1 MNFNQLVFRN
11 VIRNGREYLTYFFSS
26 LFSVMVFFIF
36 SLLYFHPQLGDQL
49 RGSSDGM
56 SEMANFGITVAEVV
70 IAIMSFVFLWY
81 AFNTFLKGRKKQ
93 LSVYLTIGMS
103 QKKLKK
109 MILYENLLLGFS
121 SIVLGTLASLIFSK
135 FILLV
140 SQNILA
146 LDEGLPFY
154 FPYQAIGLTSLVY
167 GVIFILISIFTIFD
181 LRKLDFNQ
189 MKFSNDDI
197 VAEPRT
203 STLLTTLGVVF
214 ILVGYSLAFL
224 FSLSVSGYL
233 PVGANLLVLLACVL
247 ITILGT
253 FLFFKYAS
261 VKVFRSLKN
270 KKIFFKDGNMLT
282 ISNLMQRMKA
292 NAMMYFLIS
301 IVGAIAFVGIG
312 VSKAIAGREFGST
325 QGDSFAIVYQP
336 NYGEITDKSQKLHK
350 ERIKTL
356 EKMVKDKSHK
366 YLSTVII
373 PAEVW
378 LEPENGEPNINYL
391 NVISETQANE
401 LLSFLGKE
409 TVHLD
414 DDDTLLRLAST
425 NGDVN
430 GIKAKKLDQQIF
442 DQNMI
447 YYLDEKEEIVPV
459 KIGYSTTQLFLE
471 SRPNLT
477 VATDK
482 KYKEL
487 IEKNEAN
494 YENGSIRNSGV
505 QLIHFNEWQEDKEL
519 NKEVVSYLQKISDE
533 QIKKTEKY
541 FENINKS
548 YEDDLT
554 QEEIKGMMQVDAE
567 GLYYSTMY
575 QTWTNTKQKNGT
587 ILLISV
593 LLGSVF
599 FTFSCS
605 IIYFKLFG
613 ELEKDGKY
621 HRSLHILGVPE
632 KKRKKMVT
640 TEMLIMFF
648 IPFIISALHFIA
660 AMSALRIMIELP
672 VYMYVLQILSIYI
685 FFQLIFFFICR
696 RQYLNTLNKYAENIK
711 R

>member
-167 GVIFILISIFTIFD
+167 SVIFILISIFTIFD

-325 QGDSFAIVYQP
+325 QGDSFAIVYQQ
-336 NYGEITDKSQKLHK
+336 NYGEQTKENQKIHK
-350 ERIKTL
+350 ERVNAI
-356 EKMVKDKSHK
+356 EEMVKEKGHK
-366 YLSTVII
+366 YLSTEIN
-373 PAEVW
+373 PTEVW
-378 LEPENGEPNINYL
+378 LEPEEGEPNVNYL
-391 NVISETQANE
+391 NVISETKANE
-401 LLSFLGKE
+401 LLSFMGKE

-447 YYLDEKEEIVPV
+447 YYLDEREEILPI
-459 KIGYSTTQLFLE
+459 KITYSTTQLSLE
-471 SRPNLT
+471 SRRNLT

-482 KYKEL
+482 KYQEL
-487 IEKNEAN
+487 LEKNEYQYN
-494 YENGSIRNSGV
+494 DLQI
-505 QLIHFNEWQEDKEL
+505 IHFNDWQEDKEL
-519 NKEVVSYLQKISDE
+519 NKEVVNYLQ
-533 QIKKTEKY
+533 QINDDSSKKFDDY
-541 FENINKS
+541 FSSINKMPS
-548 YEDDLT
+548 DDLT
-554 QEEIKGMMQVDAE
+554 DEEIEGMLKIENGSV
-567 GLYYSTMY
+567 YYSTMY

>member
-36 SLLYFHPQLGDQL
+36 SLLYFHPKLGDQL

-167 GVIFILISIFTIFD
+167 SVIFILISIFTIFD
-181 LRKLDFNQ
+181 LRKLDYNQ

-253 FLFFKYAS
+253 LLFFKYAS

-325 QGDSFAIVYQP
+325 QGDSFAIVYQQ
-336 NYGEITDKSQKLHK
+336 NYGEQTKESQKLHK
-350 ERIKTL
+350 ERVNAI
-356 EKMVKDKSHK
+356 EEMVKEKGHK
-366 YLSTVII
+366 YLSTEIN
-373 PAEVW
+373 PTEVW
-378 LEPENGEPNINYL
+378 LEPEEGEPNVNYL
-391 NVISETQANE
+391 NVISETKANE
-401 LLSFLGKE
+401 LLSFMGKE

-447 YYLDEKEEIVPV
+447 YYRDEREEILPI
-459 KIGYSTTQLFLE
+459 KITYSTTQLSLE
-471 SRPNLT
+471 SRRNLT

-482 KYKEL
+482 KYQEL
-487 IEKNEAN
+487 LEKNEYQYN
-494 YENGSIRNSGV
+494 DLQI
-505 QLIHFNEWQEDKEL
+505 IHFNDWQEDKEL
-519 NKEVVSYLQKISDE
+519 NKEIVNYLQ
-533 QIKKTEKY
+533 QINDDSSKKFDDY
-541 FENINKS
+541 FSSINKMPS
-548 YEDDLT
+548 DDLT
-554 QEEIKGMMQVDAE
+554 DEEIEGMLKIENESV
-567 GLYYSTMY
+567 YYSTMY

-648 IPFIISALHFIA
+648 IPFVISALHFIA

>member
-140 SQNILA
+140 SQNILV

-325 QGDSFAIVYQP
+325 QGDSFAIVYQQ
-336 NYGEITDKSQKLHK
+336 NYGEQTKENQKLHK
-350 ERIKTL
+350 ERVNAI
-356 EKMVKDKSHK
+356 EEMVKEKGHK
-366 YLSTVII
+366 YLSTEIN
-373 PAEVW
+373 PTEVW
-378 LEPENGEPNINYL
+378 LEPEEGEPNVNYL
-391 NVISETQANE
+391 NVISETKANE
-401 LLSFLGKE
+401 LLSFMGKE

-447 YYLDEKEEIVPV
+447 YYLDEREEILPI
-459 KIGYSTTQLFLE
+459 KITYSTTQLSLE
-471 SRPNLT
+471 SRRNLT

-482 KYKEL
+482 KYQEL
-487 IEKNEAN
+487 LEKNEYQYN
-494 YENGSIRNSGV
+494 DLQI
-505 QLIHFNEWQEDKEL
+505 IHFNDWQEDKEL
-519 NKEVVSYLQKISDE
+519 NKEVVNYLQ
-533 QIKKTEKY
+533 QINDDSSKKFDDY
-541 FENINKS
+541 FSSINKMPS
-548 YEDDLT
+548 DDLT
-554 QEEIKGMMQVDAE
+554 DEEIEGMLKIENGSV
-567 GLYYSTMY
+567 YYSTMY

>member
-11 VIRNGREYLTYFFSS
+11 VIKNGREYLTYFFSS

-167 GVIFILISIFTIFD
+167 SVIFILISIFTIFD

-270 KKIFFKDGNMLT
+270 KRIFFKDGNMLT

-325 QGDSFAIVYQP
+325 QGDSFAIVYQQ
-336 NYGEITDKSQKLHK
+336 NYGEQTKESQKLHK
-350 ERIKTL
+350 ERVNAIEEMIK
-356 EKMVKDKSHK
+356 EKGHK
-366 YLSTVII
+366 YLSTEIN
-373 PAEVW
+373 PTEVW
-378 LEPENGEPNINYL
+378 LEPEEGEPNVNYL
-391 NVISETQANE
+391 NVISETKANE
-401 LLSFLGKE
+401 LLSFMGKE

-447 YYLDEKEEIVPV
+447 YYLDEREEILPI
-459 KIGYSTTQLFLE
+459 KITYSTTQLSLE
-471 SRPNLT
+471 SRRNLT

-482 KYKEL
+482 KYQEL
-487 IEKNEAN
+487 LEKNEYQYN
-494 YENGSIRNSGV
+494 DLQI
-505 QLIHFNEWQEDKEL
+505 IHFNDWQEDKEL
-519 NKEVVSYLQKISDE
+519 NKEVINYLQ
-533 QIKKTEKY
+533 QINDDSSKKFDDY
-541 FENINKS
+541 FSSINKMPS
-548 YEDDLT
+548 DDLT
-554 QEEIKGMMQVDAE
+554 DEEIEGMLKIENESV
-567 GLYYSTMY
+567 YYSTMY

-648 IPFIISALHFIA
+648 IPFVISALHFIA

>member
-325 QGDSFAIVYQP
+325 QGDSFAIVYQQ
-336 NYGEITDKSQKLHK
+336 NYGEQTKENQKLHK
-350 ERIKTL
+350 ERVNAI
-356 EKMVKDKSHK
+356 EEMVKEKGHK
-366 YLSTVII
+366 YLSTEIN
-373 PAEVW
+373 PTEVW
-378 LEPENGEPNINYL
+378 LEPEEGEPNVNYL
-391 NVISETQANE
+391 NVISETKANE
-401 LLSFLGKE
+401 LLSFMGKE

-447 YYLDEKEEIVPV
+447 YYLDEREEILPI
-459 KIGYSTTQLFLE
+459 KITYSTTQLSLE
-471 SRPNLT
+471 SRRNLT

-482 KYKEL
+482 KYQEL
-487 IEKNEAN
+487 LEKNEYQYN
-494 YENGSIRNSGV
+494 DLQI
-505 QLIHFNEWQEDKEL
+505 IHFNDWQEDKEL
-519 NKEVVSYLQKISDE
+519 NKEVVNYLQ
-533 QIKKTEKY
+533 QINDDSSKKFDDY
-541 FENINKS
+541 FSSINKMPS
-548 YEDDLT
+548 DDLT
-554 QEEIKGMMQVDAE
+554 DEEIEGMLKIENGSV
-567 GLYYSTMY
+567 YYSTMY

>member
-140 SQNILA
+140 SQNILV

-325 QGDSFAIVYQP
+325 QGDSFAIVYQQ
-336 NYGEITDKSQKLHK
+336 NYGEQTKENQKLHK
-350 ERIKTL
+350 ERVNAI
-356 EKMVKDKSHK
+356 EEMVKEKGHK
-366 YLSTVII
+366 YLSTEIN
-373 PAEVW
+373 PTEVW
-378 LEPENGEPNINYL
+378 LEPEEGEPNVNYL
-391 NVISETQANE
+391 NVISETKANE
-401 LLSFLGKE
+401 LLSFMGKE

-447 YYLDEKEEIVPV
+447 YYLDEREEILPI
-459 KIGYSTTQLFLE
+459 KITYSTTQLSLE
-471 SRPNLT
+471 SRRNLT

-482 KYKEL
+482 KYQEL
-487 IEKNEAN
+487 LEKNEYQYN
-494 YENGSIRNSGV
+494 DLQI
-505 QLIHFNEWQEDKEL
+505 IHFNDWQEDKEL
-519 NKEVVSYLQKISDE
+519 NKEVVNYLQ
-533 QIKKTEKY
+533 QINDDSSKKFDDY
-541 FENINKS
+541 FSSINKMPS
-548 YEDDLT
+548 DDLT
-554 QEEIKGMMQVDAE
+554 DEEIEGMLKIENGSV
-567 GLYYSTMY
+567 YYSTMY

-648 IPFIISALHFIA
+648 IPFVISALHFIA

>member
-11 VIRNGREYLTYFFSS
+11 VIKNGREYLTYFFSS

-140 SQNILA
+140 SQNILV

-167 GVIFILISIFTIFD
+167 SVIFVLISIFTIFD

-325 QGDSFAIVYQP
+325 QGDSFAIVYQQ
-336 NYGEITDKSQKLHK
+336 NYGEQTKENQKLHK
-350 ERIKTL
+350 ERVNAI
-356 EKMVKDKSHK
+356 EEMVKEKGHK
-366 YLSTVII
+366 YLSTEIN
-373 PAEVW
+373 PTEVW
-378 LEPENGEPNINYL
+378 LEPEEGEPNVNYL
-391 NVISETQANE
+391 NVISETKANE
-401 LLSFLGKE
+401 LLSFMGKE

-447 YYLDEKEEIVPV
+447 YYLDEREEILPI
-459 KIGYSTTQLFLE
+459 KITYSTTQLSLE
-471 SRPNLT
+471 SRRNLT

-482 KYKEL
+482 KYQEL
-487 IEKNEAN
+487 LEKNEYQYN
-494 YENGSIRNSGV
+494 DLQI
-505 QLIHFNEWQEDKEL
+505 IHFNDWQEDKEL
-519 NKEVVSYLQKISDE
+519 NKEVVNYLQ
-533 QIKKTEKY
+533 QINDDSSKKFDDY
-541 FENINKS
+541 FSSINKMPS
-548 YEDDLT
+548 DDLT
-554 QEEIKGMMQVDAE
+554 DEEIEGMLKIENGSV
-567 GLYYSTMY
+567 YYSTIY

-648 IPFIISALHFIA
+648 IPFVISALHFIA

>member
-1 MNFNQLVFRN
+1 
-11 VIRNGREYLTYFFSS
+11 
-26 LFSVMVFFIF
+26 
-36 SLLYFHPQLGDQL
+36 
-49 RGSSDGM
+49 
-56 SEMANFGITVAEVV
+56 
-70 IAIMSFVFLWY
+70 MSFVFLWY

-121 SIVLGTLASLIFSK
+121 SIILGTLASLIFSK

-167 GVIFILISIFTIFD
+167 SVIFVLISIFTIFD

-336 NYGEITDKSQKLHK
+336 NYGEQTKESQKLHK
-350 ERIKTL
+350 ERVNAI
-356 EKMVKDKSHK
+356 EEMVKEKGHK
-366 YLSTVII
+366 YLSTEIN
-373 PAEVW
+373 PTEVW
-378 LEPENGEPNINYL
+378 LEPEEGEPNVNYL

-401 LLSFLGKE
+401 LLSFMGKE
-409 TVHLD
+409 TVDIEND
-414 DDDTLLRLAST
+414 DLLLRFANT

-442 DQNMI
+442 DQNII

-459 KIGYSTTQLFLE
+459 KIGYSTTQLSLE
-471 SRPNLT
+471 SRRNLT

-482 KYKEL
+482 KYQEL
-487 IEKNEAN
+487 LEKNEYRYN
-494 YENGSIRNSGV
+494 DLQI
-505 QLIHFNEWQEDKEL
+505 IHFNDWQEDKEL
-519 NKEVVSYLQKISDE
+519 NKEVINYLQ
-533 QIKKTEKY
+533 QINDDSSKKFDDY
-541 FENINKS
+541 FSSINKMPS
-548 YEDDLT
+548 DDLT
-554 QEEIKGMMQVDAE
+554 DEEIEGMLKIENESV
-567 GLYYSTMY
+567 YYSTMY

-648 IPFIISALHFIA
+648 IPFVISALHFIA

>member
-325 QGDSFAIVYQP
+325 QGDSFAIVYQQ
-336 NYGEITDKSQKLHK
+336 NYGEQTKENQKLHK
-350 ERIKTL
+350 ERVNAI
-356 EKMVKDKSHK
+356 EEMVKEKGHK
-366 YLSTVII
+366 YLSTEIN
-373 PAEVW
+373 PTEVW
-378 LEPENGEPNINYL
+378 LEPEEGEPNVNYL
-391 NVISETQANE
+391 NVISETKANE
-401 LLSFLGKE
+401 LLSFMGKE

-447 YYLDEKEEIVPV
+447 YYLDEREEILPI
-459 KIGYSTTQLFLE
+459 KITYSTTQLSLE
-471 SRPNLT
+471 SRRNLT

-482 KYKEL
+482 KYQEL
-487 IEKNEAN
+487 LEKNEYQYN
-494 YENGSIRNSGV
+494 DLQI
-505 QLIHFNEWQEDKEL
+505 IHFNDWQEDKEL
-519 NKEVVSYLQKISDE
+519 NKEVVNYLQ
-533 QIKKTEKY
+533 QINDDSSKKFDDY
-541 FENINKS
+541 FSSINKMPS
-548 YEDDLT
+548 DDLT
-554 QEEIKGMMQVDAE
+554 DEEIEGMLKIENGSV
-567 GLYYSTMY
+567 YYSTMY

-648 IPFIISALHFIA
+648 IPFVISALHFIA

>member
-56 SEMANFGITVAEVV
+56 SEMATFGITVAEVV

-121 SIVLGTLASLIFSK
+121 SIILGTLASLIFSK

-167 GVIFILISIFTIFD
+167 SVIFILISIFTIFD

-189 MKFSNDDI
+189 MKFNNDDI

-214 ILVGYSLAFL
+214 IIVGYSLAFL

-325 QGDSFAIVYQP
+325 QGDSFAIVYQQ
-336 NYGEITDKSQKLHK
+336 NYGEQTKESQKLHK
-350 ERIKTL
+350 ERVNAI
-356 EKMVKDKSHK
+356 EEMVKEKGHK
-366 YLSTVII
+366 YLSTEIN
-373 PAEVW
+373 PTEVW
-378 LEPENGEPNINYL
+378 LEPEEGEPNVNYL
-391 NVISETQANE
+391 NVISETKANE
-401 LLSFLGKE
+401 LLSFMGKE

-447 YYLDEKEEIVPV
+447 YYRDEREEILPI
-459 KIGYSTTQLFLE
+459 KITYSTTQLSLE
-471 SRPNLT
+471 SRRNLT

-482 KYKEL
+482 KYQEL
-487 IEKNEAN
+487 LEKNEYQYN
-494 YENGSIRNSGV
+494 DLQI
-505 QLIHFNEWQEDKEL
+505 IHFNDWQEDKEL
-519 NKEVVSYLQKISDE
+519 NKEIVNYLQ
-533 QIKKTEKY
+533 QINDDSSKKFDDY
-541 FENINKS
+541 FSSINKIPS
-548 YEDDLT
+548 DDLT
-554 QEEIKGMMQVDAE
+554 DEEIEGMLKIENESV
-567 GLYYSTMY
+567 YFSTMY

-648 IPFIISALHFIA
+648 IPFVISALHFIA

>member
-1 MNFNQLVFRN
+1 
-11 VIRNGREYLTYFFSS
+11 
-26 LFSVMVFFIF
+26 MVFFIF

-121 SIVLGTLASLIFSK
+121 SIILGTLASLIFSK

-167 GVIFILISIFTIFD
+167 SVIFVLISIFTIFD

-336 NYGEITDKSQKLHK
+336 NYGEQTKESQKLHK
-350 ERIKTL
+350 ERVNAI
-356 EKMVKDKSHK
+356 EEMVKEKGHK
-366 YLSTVII
+366 YLSTEIN
-373 PAEVW
+373 PTEVW
-378 LEPENGEPNINYL
+378 LEPEEGEPNVNYL

-401 LLSFLGKE
+401 LLSFMGKE
-409 TVHLD
+409 TVDIEND
-414 DDDTLLRLAST
+414 DLLLRFANT

-442 DQNMI
+442 DQNII

-459 KIGYSTTQLFLE
+459 KIGYSTTQLSLE
-471 SRPNLT
+471 SRRNLT

-482 KYKEL
+482 KYQEL
-487 IEKNEAN
+487 LEKNEYRYN
-494 YENGSIRNSGV
+494 DLQI
-505 QLIHFNEWQEDKEL
+505 IHFNDWQEDKEL
-519 NKEVVSYLQKISDE
+519 NKEVINYLQ
-533 QIKKTEKY
+533 QINDDSSKKFDDY
-541 FENINKS
+541 FSSINKMPS
-548 YEDDLT
+548 DDLT
-554 QEEIKGMMQVDAE
+554 DEEIEGMLKIENESV
-567 GLYYSTMY
+567 YYSTMY

-648 IPFIISALHFIA
+648 IPFVISALHFIA

>member
-167 GVIFILISIFTIFD
+167 SVIFILISIFTIFD

-325 QGDSFAIVYQP
+325 QGDSFAIVYQQ
-336 NYGEITDKSQKLHK
+336 NYGEQTKENQKLHK
-350 ERIKTL
+350 ERVNAI
-356 EKMVKDKSHK
+356 EEMVKEKGHK
-366 YLSTVII
+366 YLSTEIN
-373 PAEVW
+373 PTEVW
-378 LEPENGEPNINYL
+378 LEPEEGEPNVNYL
-391 NVISETQANE
+391 NVISETKANE
-401 LLSFLGKE
+401 LLSFMGKE

-447 YYLDEKEEIVPV
+447 YYLDEREEILPI
-459 KIGYSTTQLFLE
+459 KITYSTTQLSLE
-471 SRPNLT
+471 SRRNLT

-482 KYKEL
+482 KYQEL
-487 IEKNEAN
+487 LEKNEYQYN
-494 YENGSIRNSGV
+494 DLQI
-505 QLIHFNEWQEDKEL
+505 IHFNDWQEDKEL
-519 NKEVVSYLQKISDE
+519 NKEVVNYLQ
-533 QIKKTEKY
+533 QINDDSSKKFDDY
-541 FENINKS
+541 FSSINKMPS
-548 YEDDLT
+548 DDLT
-554 QEEIKGMMQVDAE
+554 DEEIEGMLKIENGSV
-567 GLYYSTMY
+567 YYSTMY

>member
-1 MNFNQLVFRN
+1 
-11 VIRNGREYLTYFFSS
+11 
-26 LFSVMVFFIF
+26 
-36 SLLYFHPQLGDQL
+36 
-49 RGSSDGM
+49 
-56 SEMANFGITVAEVV
+56 MANFGITVAEVV

-121 SIVLGTLASLIFSK
+121 SIILGTLASLIFSK

-167 GVIFILISIFTIFD
+167 SVIFVLISIFTIFD

-336 NYGEITDKSQKLHK
+336 NYGEQTKESQKLHK
-350 ERIKTL
+350 ERVNAI
-356 EKMVKDKSHK
+356 EEMVKEKGHK
-366 YLSTVII
+366 YLSTEIN
-373 PAEVW
+373 PTEVW
-378 LEPENGEPNINYL
+378 LEPEEGEPNVNYL

-401 LLSFLGKE
+401 LLSFMGKE
-409 TVHLD
+409 TVDIEND
-414 DDDTLLRLAST
+414 DLLLRFANT

-442 DQNMI
+442 DQNII

-459 KIGYSTTQLFLE
+459 KIGYSTTQLSLE
-471 SRPNLT
+471 SRRNLT

-482 KYKEL
+482 KYQEL
-487 IEKNEAN
+487 LEKNEYRYN
-494 YENGSIRNSGV
+494 DLQI
-505 QLIHFNEWQEDKEL
+505 IHFNDWQEDKEL
-519 NKEVVSYLQKISDE
+519 NKEVINYLQ
-533 QIKKTEKY
+533 QINDDSSKKFDDY
-541 FENINKS
+541 FSSINKMPS
-548 YEDDLT
+548 DDLT
-554 QEEIKGMMQVDAE
+554 DEEIEGMLKIENESV
-567 GLYYSTMY
+567 YYSTMY

-648 IPFIISALHFIA
+648 IPFVISALHFIA

>member
-140 SQNILA
+140 SQNILV

-325 QGDSFAIVYQP
+325 QGDSFAIVYQQ
-336 NYGEITDKSQKLHK
+336 NYGEQTKENQKLHK
-350 ERIKTL
+350 ERVNAI
-356 EKMVKDKSHK
+356 EEMVKEKGHK
-366 YLSTVII
+366 YLSTEIN
-373 PAEVW
+373 PTEVW
-378 LEPENGEPNINYL
+378 LEPEEGEPNVNYL
-391 NVISETQANE
+391 NVISETKANE
-401 LLSFLGKE
+401 LLSFMGKE

-447 YYLDEKEEIVPV
+447 YYLDEREEILPI
-459 KIGYSTTQLFLE
+459 KITYSTTQLSLE
-471 SRPNLT
+471 SRRNLT

-482 KYKEL
+482 KYQEL
-487 IEKNEAN
+487 LEKNEYQYN
-494 YENGSIRNSGV
+494 DLQI
-505 QLIHFNEWQEDKEL
+505 IHFNDWQEDKEL
-519 NKEVVSYLQKISDE
+519 NKEVVNYLQ
-533 QIKKTEKY
+533 QINDDSSKKFDDY
-541 FENINKS
+541 FSSINKMPS
-548 YEDDLT
+548 DDLT
-554 QEEIKGMMQVDAE
+554 DEEIEGMLKIENGSV
-567 GLYYSTMY
+567 YYSTIY

>member
-140 SQNILA
+140 SQNILV

-325 QGDSFAIVYQP
+325 QGDSFAIVYQQ
-336 NYGEITDKSQKLHK
+336 NYGEQTKENQKLHK
-350 ERIKTL
+350 ERVNAI
-356 EKMVKDKSHK
+356 EEMVKEKGHK
-366 YLSTVII
+366 YLSTEIN
-373 PAEVW
+373 PTEVW
-378 LEPENGEPNINYL
+378 LDPEEGEPNVNYL
-391 NVISETQANE
+391 NVISETKANE
-401 LLSFLGKE
+401 LLSFMGKE

-447 YYLDEKEEIVPV
+447 YYLDEREEILPI
-459 KIGYSTTQLFLE
+459 KITYSTTQLSLE
-471 SRPNLT
+471 SRRNLT

-482 KYKEL
+482 KYQEL
-487 IEKNEAN
+487 LEKNEYQYN
-494 YENGSIRNSGV
+494 DLQI
-505 QLIHFNEWQEDKEL
+505 IHFNDWQEDKEL
-519 NKEVVSYLQKISDE
+519 NKEVVNYLQ
-533 QIKKTEKY
+533 QINDDSSKKFDDY
-541 FENINKS
+541 FSSINKMPS
-548 YEDDLT
+548 DDLT
-554 QEEIKGMMQVDAE
+554 DEEIEGMLKIENGSV
-567 GLYYSTMY
+567 YYSTMY

>member
-121 SIVLGTLASLIFSK
+121 SIILGTLASLIFSK

-167 GVIFILISIFTIFD
+167 SVIFVLISIFTIFD

-203 STLLTTLGVVF
+203 STLLTTLGVVL
-214 ILVGYSLAFL
+214 ILIGYSLAFL

-325 QGDSFAIVYQP
+325 QGDSFAIVYQQ
-336 NYGEITDKSQKLHK
+336 NYGEQTKESQKLHK
-350 ERIKTL
+350 ERVNAI
-356 EKMVKDKSHK
+356 EEMVKEKGHK
-366 YLSTVII
+366 YLSTEIN
-373 PAEVW
+373 PTEVW
-378 LEPENGEPNINYL
+378 LEPEEGEPNVNYL
-391 NVISETQANE
+391 NVISETKANE
-401 LLSFLGKE
+401 LLSFMGKE

-447 YYLDEKEEIVPV
+447 YYRDEREEILPI
-459 KIGYSTTQLFLE
+459 KITYSTTQLSLE
-471 SRPNLT
+471 SRRNLT
-477 VATDK
+477 VATEK
-482 KYKEL
+482 KYQEL
-487 IEKNEAN
+487 LEKNEYQYN
-494 YENGSIRNSGV
+494 DLQI
-505 QLIHFNEWQEDKEL
+505 IHFNDWQEDKEL
-519 NKEVVSYLQKISDE
+519 NKEIVNYLQ
-533 QIKKTEKY
+533 QINDDSSKKFDDY
-541 FENINKS
+541 FSSINKMPS
-548 YEDDLT
+548 DDLT
-554 QEEIKGMMQVDAE
+554 DEEIEGMLKIENESV
-567 GLYYSTMY
+567 YFSTMY

-648 IPFIISALHFIA
+648 IPFVISALHFIA

>member
-26 LFSVMVFFIF
+26 LFSVIVFFIF

-56 SEMANFGITVAEVV
+56 SEMATFGITVAEVV

-121 SIVLGTLASLIFSK
+121 SIILGTLASLIFSK

-167 GVIFILISIFTIFD
+167 SVIFILISIFTIFD

-189 MKFSNDDI
+189 MKFNNDDI

-214 ILVGYSLAFL
+214 IIVGYSLAFL

-325 QGDSFAIVYQP
+325 QGDSFAIVYQQ
-336 NYGEITDKSQKLHK
+336 NYGEQTKESQKLHK
-350 ERIKTL
+350 ERVNAI
-356 EKMVKDKSHK
+356 EEMVKEKGHK
-366 YLSTVII
+366 YLSTEIN
-373 PAEVW
+373 PTEVW
-378 LEPENGEPNINYL
+378 LEPEEGEPNVNYL
-391 NVISETQANE
+391 NVISETKANE
-401 LLSFLGKE
+401 LLSFMGKE

-447 YYLDEKEEIVPV
+447 YYRDEREEILPI
-459 KIGYSTTQLFLE
+459 KITYSTTQLSLE
-471 SRPNLT
+471 SRRNLT

-482 KYKEL
+482 KYQEL
-487 IEKNEAN
+487 LEKNEYQYN
-494 YENGSIRNSGV
+494 DLQI
-505 QLIHFNEWQEDKEL
+505 IHFNDWQEDKEL
-519 NKEVVSYLQKISDE
+519 NKEIVNYLQ
-533 QIKKTEKY
+533 QINDDSSKKFDDY
-541 FENINKS
+541 FSSINKIPS
-548 YEDDLT
+548 DDLT
-554 QEEIKGMMQVDAE
+554 DEEIEGMLKIENESV
-567 GLYYSTMY
+567 YFSTMY

-648 IPFIISALHFIA
+648 IPFVISALHFIA

>member
-11 VIRNGREYLTYFFSS
+11 VIKNGREYLTYFFSS

-140 SQNILA
+140 SQNILV

-325 QGDSFAIVYQP
+325 QGDSFAIVYQQ
-336 NYGEITDKSQKLHK
+336 NYGEQTKENQKLHK
-350 ERIKTL
+350 ERVNAI
-356 EKMVKDKSHK
+356 EEMVKEKGHK
-366 YLSTVII
+366 YLSTEIN
-373 PAEVW
+373 PTEVW
-378 LEPENGEPNINYL
+378 LEPEEGEPNVNYL
-391 NVISETQANE
+391 NVISETKANE
-401 LLSFLGKE
+401 LLSFMGKE

-447 YYLDEKEEIVPV
+447 YYLDEREEILPI
-459 KIGYSTTQLFLE
+459 KITYSTTQLSLE
-471 SRPNLT
+471 SRRNLT

-482 KYKEL
+482 KYQEL
-487 IEKNEAN
+487 LEKNEYQYN
-494 YENGSIRNSGV
+494 DLQI
-505 QLIHFNEWQEDKEL
+505 IHFNDWQEDKEL
-519 NKEVVSYLQKISDE
+519 NKEVVNYLQ
-533 QIKKTEKY
+533 QINDDSSKKFDDY
-541 FENINKS
+541 FSSINKMPS
-548 YEDDLT
+548 DDLT
-554 QEEIKGMMQVDAE
+554 DEEIEGMLKIENGSV
-567 GLYYSTMY
+567 YYSTIY

>member
-154 FPYQAIGLTSLVY
+154 FPYQVIGLTSLVY
-167 GVIFILISIFTIFD
+167 SVIFILISIFTIFD
-181 LRKLDFNQ
+181 LRKLDYNQ

-253 FLFFKYAS
+253 LLFFKYAS

-325 QGDSFAIVYQP
+325 QGDSFAIVYQQ
-336 NYGEITDKSQKLHK
+336 NYGEQTKESQKLHK
-350 ERIKTL
+350 ERVNAI
-356 EKMVKDKSHK
+356 EEMVKEKGHK
-366 YLSTVII
+366 YLSTEIN
-373 PAEVW
+373 PTEVW
-378 LEPENGEPNINYL
+378 LEPEEGEPNVNYL
-391 NVISETQANE
+391 NVISETKANE
-401 LLSFLGKE
+401 LLSFMGKE

-447 YYLDEKEEIVPV
+447 YYRDEREEILPI
-459 KIGYSTTQLFLE
+459 KITYSTTQLSLE
-471 SRPNLT
+471 SRRNLT

-482 KYKEL
+482 KYQEL
-487 IEKNEAN
+487 LEKNEYQYN
-494 YENGSIRNSGV
+494 DLQI
-505 QLIHFNEWQEDKEL
+505 IHFNDWQEDKEL
-519 NKEVVSYLQKISDE
+519 NKEIVNYLQ
-533 QIKKTEKY
+533 QINDDSSKKFDDY
-541 FENINKS
+541 FSSINKMPS
-548 YEDDLT
+548 DDLT
-554 QEEIKGMMQVDAE
+554 DEEIEGMLKIENESV
-567 GLYYSTMY
+567 YYSTMY

-648 IPFIISALHFIA
+648 IPFVISALHFIA
-660 AMSALRIMIELP
+660 AMNALRVMIELP

>member
-167 GVIFILISIFTIFD
+167 SVIFILISIFTIFD

-312 VSKAIAGREFGST
+312 VSKAIASREFGST
-325 QGDSFAIVYQP
+325 QGDSFAIVYQQ
-336 NYGEITDKSQKLHK
+336 NYGEQTKENQKLHK
-350 ERIKTL
+350 ERVNAI
-356 EKMVKDKSHK
+356 EEMVKEKGHK
-366 YLSTVII
+366 YLSTEIN
-373 PAEVW
+373 PTEVW
-378 LEPENGEPNINYL
+378 LEPEEGEPNVNYL
-391 NVISETQANE
+391 NVISETKANE
-401 LLSFLGKE
+401 LLSFMGKE

-447 YYLDEKEEIVPV
+447 YYLDEREEILPI
-459 KIGYSTTQLFLE
+459 KITYSTTQLSLE
-471 SRPNLT
+471 SRRNLT

-482 KYKEL
+482 KYQEL
-487 IEKNEAN
+487 LEKNEYQYN
-494 YENGSIRNSGV
+494 DLQI
-505 QLIHFNEWQEDKEL
+505 IHFNDWQEDKEL
-519 NKEVVSYLQKISDE
+519 NKEVVNYLQ
-533 QIKKTEKY
+533 QINDDSSKKFDDY
-541 FENINKS
+541 FSSINKMPS
-548 YEDDLT
+548 DDLT
-554 QEEIKGMMQVDAE
+554 DEEIEGMLKIENGSV
-567 GLYYSTMY
+567 YYSTMY

-648 IPFIISALHFIA
+648 IPFVISALHFIA

>member
-167 GVIFILISIFTIFD
+167 SVIFILISIFTIFD

-336 NYGEITDKSQKLHK
+336 NYGEQTKENQKLHK
-350 ERIKTL
+350 ERVNAI
-356 EKMVKDKSHK
+356 EEMVKEKGHK
-366 YLSTVII
+366 YLSTEIN
-373 PAEVW
+373 PTEVW
-378 LEPENGEPNINYL
+378 LEPEEGEPNVNYL
-391 NVISETQANE
+391 NVISETKANE
-401 LLSFLGKE
+401 LLSFMGKE

-447 YYLDEKEEIVPV
+447 YYLDEREEILPI
-459 KIGYSTTQLFLE
+459 KITYSTTQLSLE
-471 SRPNLT
+471 SRRNLT

-482 KYKEL
+482 KYQEL
-487 IEKNEAN
+487 LEKNEYQYN
-494 YENGSIRNSGV
+494 DI
-505 QLIHFNEWQEDKEL
+505 QIIHFNDWQEDKEL
-519 NKEVVSYLQKISDE
+519 NKEVVNYLQ
-533 QIKKTEKY
+533 QINDDSSKKFDDY
-541 FENINKS
+541 FSSINKMPS
-548 YEDDLT
+548 DDLT
-554 QEEIKGMMQVDAE
+554 DEEIEGMLKIENESV
-567 GLYYSTMY
+567 YYSTMY
-575 QTWTNTKQKNGT
+575 QTWINTKQKNGT

-648 IPFIISALHFIA
+648 IPFVISALHFIA

>member
-167 GVIFILISIFTIFD
+167 SVIFVLISIFTIFD

-312 VSKAIAGREFGST
+312 VSKAIAGRDFGST

-336 NYGEITDKSQKLHK
+336 NYGEQTKENRKIHK
-350 ERIKTL
+350 ERVNVI
-356 EKMVKDKSHK
+356 EEMVKEKGHK
-366 YLSTVII
+366 YLSTEIN
-373 PAEVW
+373 PTEVW
-378 LEPENGEPNINYL
+378 LEPEEGEPNVNYL
-391 NVISETQANE
+391 NVISETKANE
-401 LLSFLGKE
+401 LLSFMGKA
-409 TVHLD
+409 TVHID

-447 YYLDEKEEIVPV
+447 YYLDEREEILPI
-459 KIGYSTTQLFLE
+459 KITYSTTQLSLE
-471 SRPNLT
+471 SRRNLT

-482 KYKEL
+482 KYQEL
-487 IEKNEAN
+487 LEKNEYQYN
-494 YENGSIRNSGV
+494 DI
-505 QLIHFNEWQEDKEL
+505 QIIHFNDWQEDKEL
-519 NKEVVSYLQKISDE
+519 NKEVVNYLQ
-533 QIKKTEKY
+533 QINDDSSKKFDDY
-541 FENINKS
+541 FSSINKMPS
-548 YEDDLT
+548 DDLT
-554 QEEIKGMMQVDAE
+554 DEEIEGMLKIENESV
-567 GLYYSTMY
+567 YYSTMY
-575 QTWTNTKQKNGT
+575 QTWINTKQKNGT

-648 IPFIISALHFIA
+648 IPFVISALHFIA

>member
-325 QGDSFAIVYQP
+325 QGDSFAIVYQQ
-336 NYGEITDKSQKLHK
+336 NYGEQTKENQKLHK
-350 ERIKTL
+350 ERVNAI
-356 EKMVKDKSHK
+356 EEMVKEKGHK
-366 YLSTVII
+366 YLSTEIN
-373 PAEVW
+373 PTEVW
-378 LEPENGEPNINYL
+378 LEPEEGEPNVNYL
-391 NVISETQANE
+391 NVISETKANE
-401 LLSFLGKE
+401 LLSFMGKE

-447 YYLDEKEEIVPV
+447 YYLDEREEILPI
-459 KIGYSTTQLFLE
+459 KITYSTTQLSLE
-471 SRPNLT
+471 LRRNLT

-482 KYKEL
+482 KYQEL
-487 IEKNEAN
+487 LEKNEYQYN
-494 YENGSIRNSGV
+494 DLQI
-505 QLIHFNEWQEDKEL
+505 IHFNDWQEDKEL
-519 NKEVVSYLQKISDE
+519 NKEVVNYLQ
-533 QIKKTEKY
+533 QINDDSSKKFDDY
-541 FENINKS
+541 FSSINKMPS
-548 YEDDLT
+548 DDLT
-554 QEEIKGMMQVDAE
+554 DEEIEGMLKIENGSV
-567 GLYYSTMY
+567 YYSTMY

-648 IPFIISALHFIA
+648 IPFVISALHFIA

>member
-56 SEMANFGITVAEVV
+56 SEMATFGITVAEVV

-167 GVIFILISIFTIFD
+167 SVIFILISIFTIFD

-233 PVGANLLVLLACVL
+233 PVDANLLVLLACVL

-325 QGDSFAIVYQP
+325 QGDSFAIVYQQ
-336 NYGEITDKSQKLHK
+336 NYGERTKENQNLHK
-350 ERIKTL
+350 ERVNAI
-356 EKMVKDKSHK
+356 EEMVKEKGHK
-366 YLSTVII
+366 YLSTEIN
-373 PAEVW
+373 PTEVW
-378 LEPENGEPNINYL
+378 LEPEEGEPNVNYL
-391 NVISETQANE
+391 NVISETKANE
-401 LLSFLGKE
+401 LLSFMGKE
-409 TVHLD
+409 PVHLD

-442 DQNMI
+442 DQNII

-459 KIGYSTTQLFLE
+459 KIGYSTTQLSLE
-471 SRPNLT
+471 SRRNLT

-482 KYKEL
+482 KYQEL
-487 IEKNEAN
+487 LEKNEYQYN
-494 YENGSIRNSGV
+494 DLQI
-505 QLIHFNEWQEDKEL
+505 IHFNDWQEDKEL
-519 NKEVVSYLQKISDE
+519 NKEVINYLQ
-533 QIKKTEKY
+533 QINDDSSKKFDDY
-541 FENINKS
+541 FSSINKMPS
-548 YEDDLT
+548 DDLT
-554 QEEIKGMMQVDAE
+554 DEEIEGMLKIENESV
-567 GLYYSTMY
+567 YYSTMY

-648 IPFIISALHFIA
+648 IPFVISALHFIA

-685 FFQLIFFFICR
+685 FFQLVFFFICR

>member
-1 MNFNQLVFRN
+1 
-11 VIRNGREYLTYFFSS
+11 
-26 LFSVMVFFIF
+26 
-36 SLLYFHPQLGDQL
+36 
-49 RGSSDGM
+49 
-56 SEMANFGITVAEVV
+56 
-70 IAIMSFVFLWY
+70 
-81 AFNTFLKGRKKQ
+81 
-93 LSVYLTIGMS
+93 
-103 QKKLKK
+103 
-109 MILYENLLLGFS
+109 
-121 SIVLGTLASLIFSK
+121 
-135 FILLV
+135 
-140 SQNILA
+140 
-146 LDEGLPFY
+146 
-154 FPYQAIGLTSLVY
+154 
-167 GVIFILISIFTIFD
+167 
-181 LRKLDFNQ
+181 
-189 MKFSNDDI
+189 
-197 VAEPRT
+197 
-203 STLLTTLGVVF
+203 
-214 ILVGYSLAFL
+214 
-224 FSLSVSGYL
+224 
-233 PVGANLLVLLACVL
+233 
-247 ITILGT
+247 
-253 FLFFKYAS
+253 
-261 VKVFRSLKN
+261 
-270 KKIFFKDGNMLT
+270 
-282 ISNLMQRMKA
+282 MQRMKA

-336 NYGEITDKSQKLHK
+336 NYGEQTKESQKLHK
-350 ERIKTL
+350 ERVNAI
-356 EKMVKDKSHK
+356 EEMVKEKGHK
-366 YLSTVII
+366 YLSTEIN
-373 PAEVW
+373 PTEVW
-378 LEPENGEPNINYL
+378 LEPEEGEPNVNYL

-401 LLSFLGKE
+401 LLSFMGKE
-409 TVHLD
+409 TVDIEND
-414 DDDTLLRLAST
+414 DLLLRFANT

-442 DQNMI
+442 DQNII

-459 KIGYSTTQLFLE
+459 KIGYSTTQLSLE
-471 SRPNLT
+471 SRRNLT

-482 KYKEL
+482 KYQEL
-487 IEKNEAN
+487 LEKNEYRYN
-494 YENGSIRNSGV
+494 DLQI
-505 QLIHFNEWQEDKEL
+505 IHFNDWQEDKEL
-519 NKEVVSYLQKISDE
+519 NKEVINYLQ
-533 QIKKTEKY
+533 QINDDSSKKFDDY
-541 FENINKS
+541 FSSINKMPS
-548 YEDDLT
+548 DDLT
-554 QEEIKGMMQVDAE
+554 DEEIEGMLKIENESV
-567 GLYYSTMY
+567 YYSTMY

-648 IPFIISALHFIA
+648 IPFVISALHFIA

>member
-167 GVIFILISIFTIFD
+167 SVIFILISIFTIFD

-203 STLLTTLGVVF
+203 SILLTTLGVVF

-233 PVGANLLVLLACVL
+233 PVDAKLLVLLACVL

-325 QGDSFAIVYQP
+325 QGDSFAIVYQQ
-336 NYGEITDKSQKLHK
+336 NYGEQTKENQKLHK
-350 ERIKTL
+350 ERVNAI
-356 EKMVKDKSHK
+356 EEMVKEKGHK
-366 YLSTVII
+366 YLSTEIN
-373 PAEVW
+373 PTEVW
-378 LEPENGEPNINYL
+378 LEPEEGEPNVNYL
-391 NVISETQANE
+391 NVISETKANE
-401 LLSFLGKE
+401 LLSFMGKE

-447 YYLDEKEEIVPV
+447 YYLDEREEILPI
-459 KIGYSTTQLFLE
+459 KITYSTTQLSLE
-471 SRPNLT
+471 SRRNLT

-482 KYKEL
+482 KYQEL
-487 IEKNEAN
+487 LEKNEYQYN
-494 YENGSIRNSGV
+494 DLQI
-505 QLIHFNEWQEDKEL
+505 IHFNDWQEDKEL
-519 NKEVVSYLQKISDE
+519 NKEVVNYLQ
-533 QIKKTEKY
+533 QINDDSSKKFDDY
-541 FENINKS
+541 FSSINKMPS
-548 YEDDLT
+548 DDLT
-554 QEEIKGMMQVDAE
+554 DEEIEGMLKIENGSV
-567 GLYYSTMY
+567 YYSTMY

-648 IPFIISALHFIA
+648 IPFVISALHFIA

>member
-140 SQNILA
+140 SQNILV

-325 QGDSFAIVYQP
+325 QGDSFAIVYQQ
-336 NYGEITDKSQKLHK
+336 NYGEQTKENQKLHK
-350 ERIKTL
+350 ERVNAI
-356 EKMVKDKSHK
+356 EEMVKEKGHK
-366 YLSTVII
+366 YLSTEIN
-373 PAEVW
+373 PTEVW
-378 LEPENGEPNINYL
+378 LEPEEGEPNVNYL
-391 NVISETQANE
+391 NVISETKANE
-401 LLSFLGKE
+401 LLSFMGKE

-447 YYLDEKEEIVPV
+447 YYLDEREEILPI
-459 KIGYSTTQLFLE
+459 KITYSTTQLSLE
-471 SRPNLT
+471 SRRNLT

-482 KYKEL
+482 KYQEL
-487 IEKNEAN
+487 LEKNEYQYN
-494 YENGSIRNSGV
+494 DLQI
-505 QLIHFNEWQEDKEL
+505 IHFNDWQEDKEL
-519 NKEVVSYLQKISDE
+519 NKEVVNYLQ
-533 QIKKTEKY
+533 QINDDSSKKFDDY
-541 FENINKS
+541 FSSINKMPS
-548 YEDDLT
+548 DDLT
-554 QEEIKGMMQVDAE
+554 DEEIEGMLKIENGSV
-567 GLYYSTMY
+567 YYSTMY

-613 ELEKDGKY
+613 ELEKNGKY

-648 IPFIISALHFIA
+648 IPFVISALHFIA
-660 AMSALRIMIELP
+660 TMSALRIMIELP

>member
-1 MNFNQLVFRN
+1 
-11 VIRNGREYLTYFFSS
+11 
-26 LFSVMVFFIF
+26 MVFFIF

-140 SQNILA
+140 SQNILV

-325 QGDSFAIVYQP
+325 QGDSFAIVYQQ
-336 NYGEITDKSQKLHK
+336 NYGEQTKENQKLHK
-350 ERIKTL
+350 ERVNAI
-356 EKMVKDKSHK
+356 EEMVKEKGHK
-366 YLSTVII
+366 YLSTEIN
-373 PAEVW
+373 PTEVW
-378 LEPENGEPNINYL
+378 LEPEEGEPNVNYL
-391 NVISETQANE
+391 NVISETKANE
-401 LLSFLGKE
+401 LLSFMGKE

-447 YYLDEKEEIVPV
+447 YYLDEREEILPI
-459 KIGYSTTQLFLE
+459 KITYSTTQLSLE
-471 SRPNLT
+471 SRRNLT

-482 KYKEL
+482 KYQEL
-487 IEKNEAN
+487 LEKNEYQYN
-494 YENGSIRNSGV
+494 DLQI
-505 QLIHFNEWQEDKEL
+505 IHFNDWQEDKEL
-519 NKEVVSYLQKISDE
+519 NKEVVNYLQ
-533 QIKKTEKY
+533 QINDDSSKKFDDY
-541 FENINKS
+541 FSSINKMPS
-548 YEDDLT
+548 DDLT
-554 QEEIKGMMQVDAE
+554 DEEIEGMLKIENGSV
-567 GLYYSTMY
+567 YYSTMY

-648 IPFIISALHFIA
+648 IPFVISALHFIA

>member
-56 SEMANFGITVAEVV
+56 SEMATFGITVAEVV

-121 SIVLGTLASLIFSK
+121 SIILGTLASLIFSK

-167 GVIFILISIFTIFD
+167 SVIFILISIFTIFD

-189 MKFSNDDI
+189 MKFNNDDI

-214 ILVGYSLAFL
+214 IIVGYSLAFL

-325 QGDSFAIVYQP
+325 QGDSFAIVYQQ
-336 NYGEITDKSQKLHK
+336 NYGEQTKESQKLHK
-350 ERIKTL
+350 ERVNAI
-356 EKMVKDKSHK
+356 EEMVKEKGHK
-366 YLSTVII
+366 YLSTEIN
-373 PAEVW
+373 PTEVW
-378 LEPENGEPNINYL
+378 LEPEEGEPNVNYL
-391 NVISETQANE
+391 NVISETKANE
-401 LLSFLGKE
+401 LLSFMGKE

-447 YYLDEKEEIVPV
+447 YYRDEREEILPI
-459 KIGYSTTQLFLE
+459 KITYSTTQLSLE
-471 SRPNLT
+471 SRRNLT

-482 KYKEL
+482 KYQEL
-487 IEKNEAN
+487 LEKNEYQYN
-494 YENGSIRNSGV
+494 DLQI
-505 QLIHFNEWQEDKEL
+505 IHFNDWQEDKEL
-519 NKEVVSYLQKISDE
+519 NKEIVNYLQ
-533 QIKKTEKY
+533 QINNDSSKKFDDY
-541 FENINKS
+541 FSSINKMPS
-548 YEDDLT
+548 DDLT
-554 QEEIKGMMQVDAE
+554 DEEIEGMLKIENESV
-567 GLYYSTMY
+567 YFSTMY

-648 IPFIISALHFIA
+648 IPFVISALHFIA

>member
-56 SEMANFGITVAEVV
+56 SEMATFGITVAEVV

-121 SIVLGTLASLIFSK
+121 SIILGTLASLIFSK

-167 GVIFILISIFTIFD
+167 SVIFILISIFTIFD

-189 MKFSNDDI
+189 MKFNNDDI

-214 ILVGYSLAFL
+214 IIVGYSLAFL

-325 QGDSFAIVYQP
+325 QGDSFAIVYQQ
-336 NYGEITDKSQKLHK
+336 NYGEQTKESQKLHK
-350 ERIKTL
+350 ERVNAI
-356 EKMVKDKSHK
+356 EEMVKEKGHK
-366 YLSTVII
+366 YLSTEIN
-373 PAEVW
+373 PTEVW
-378 LEPENGEPNINYL
+378 LEPEEGEPNVNYL
-391 NVISETQANE
+391 NVISETKANE
-401 LLSFLGKE
+401 LLSFMGKE

-447 YYLDEKEEIVPV
+447 YYRDEREEILPI
-459 KIGYSTTQLFLE
+459 KITYSTTQLSLE
-471 SRPNLT
+471 SRRNLT

-482 KYKEL
+482 KYQEL
-487 IEKNEAN
+487 LEKNESQYN
-494 YENGSIRNSGV
+494 DLQI
-505 QLIHFNEWQEDKEL
+505 IHFNDWQEDKEL
-519 NKEVVSYLQKISDE
+519 NKEIVNYLQ
-533 QIKKTEKY
+533 QINDDSSKKFDDY
-541 FENINKS
+541 FSSINKIPS
-548 YEDDLT
+548 DDLT
-554 QEEIKGMMQVDAE
+554 DEEIEGMLKIENESV
-567 GLYYSTMY
+567 YFSTMY

-648 IPFIISALHFIA
+648 IPFVISALHFIA

>member
-167 GVIFILISIFTIFD
+167 SVIFILISIFTIFD

-325 QGDSFAIVYQP
+325 QGDSFAIVYQQ
-336 NYGEITDKSQKLHK
+336 NYGEQTKENQKLHK
-350 ERIKTL
+350 ERVNAI
-356 EKMVKDKSHK
+356 EEMVKEKGHK
-366 YLSTVII
+366 YLSTEIN
-373 PAEVW
+373 PTEVW
-378 LEPENGEPNINYL
+378 LEPEEGEPNVNYL
-391 NVISETQANE
+391 NVISETKANE
-401 LLSFLGKE
+401 LLSFMGKE

-447 YYLDEKEEIVPV
+447 YYLDEREEILPI
-459 KIGYSTTQLFLE
+459 KITYSTTQLSLE
-471 SRPNLT
+471 SRRNLT

-482 KYKEL
+482 KYQEL
-487 IEKNEAN
+487 LEKNEYQYN
-494 YENGSIRNSGV
+494 DLQI
-505 QLIHFNEWQEDKEL
+505 IHFNDWQEDKEL
-519 NKEVVSYLQKISDE
+519 NKEVVNYLQ
-533 QIKKTEKY
+533 QINDDSSKKFDDY
-541 FENINKS
+541 FSSINKMPS
-548 YEDDLT
+548 DDLT
-554 QEEIKGMMQVDAE
+554 DEEIEGMLKIENGSV
-567 GLYYSTMY
+567 YYSTMY

-648 IPFIISALHFIA
+648 IPFVISALHFIA

>member
-140 SQNILA
+140 SQNILV

-325 QGDSFAIVYQP
+325 QGDSFAIVYQQ
-336 NYGEITDKSQKLHK
+336 NYGEQTKENQKLHK
-350 ERIKTL
+350 ERVNAI
-356 EKMVKDKSHK
+356 EEMVKEKGHK
-366 YLSTVII
+366 YLSTEIN
-373 PAEVW
+373 PTEVW
-378 LEPENGEPNINYL
+378 LDPEEGEPNVNYL
-391 NVISETQANE
+391 NVISETKANE
-401 LLSFLGKE
+401 LLSFMGKE

-447 YYLDEKEEIVPV
+447 YYLDEREEILPI
-459 KIGYSTTQLFLE
+459 KITYSTTQLSLE
-471 SRPNLT
+471 SRRNLT

-482 KYKEL
+482 KYQEL
-487 IEKNEAN
+487 LEKNEYQYN
-494 YENGSIRNSGV
+494 DLQI
-505 QLIHFNEWQEDKEL
+505 IHFNDWQEDKEL
-519 NKEVVSYLQKISDE
+519 NKEVVNYLQ
-533 QIKKTEKY
+533 QINDDSSKKFDDY
-541 FENINKS
+541 FSSINKMPS
-548 YEDDLT
+548 DDLT
-554 QEEIKGMMQVDAE
+554 DEEIEGMLKIENGSV
-567 GLYYSTMY
+567 YYSTMY

-648 IPFIISALHFIA
+648 IPFVISALHFIA

>member
-93 LSVYLTIGMS
+93 LSVYLTIGIS

-167 GVIFILISIFTIFD
+167 SVIFILISIFTIFD

-270 KKIFFKDGNMLT
+270 KRIFFKDGNMLT

-325 QGDSFAIVYQP
+325 QGDSFAIVYQQ
-336 NYGEITDKSQKLHK
+336 NYGEQTKENQKLHK
-350 ERIKTL
+350 ERVNAIEEMIK
-356 EKMVKDKSHK
+356 EKGHK
-366 YLSTVII
+366 YLSTEIN
-373 PAEVW
+373 PTEVW
-378 LEPENGEPNINYL
+378 LEPEEGEPNVNYL
-391 NVISETQANE
+391 NVISETKANE
-401 LLSFLGKE
+401 LLSFMGKE

-447 YYLDEKEEIVPV
+447 YYLDEREEILPI
-459 KIGYSTTQLFLE
+459 KITYSTTQLSLE
-471 SRPNLT
+471 SRRNLT

-482 KYKEL
+482 KYQEL
-487 IEKNEAN
+487 LEKNEYQYN
-494 YENGSIRNSGV
+494 DLQI
-505 QLIHFNEWQEDKEL
+505 IHFNDWQEDKEL
-519 NKEVVSYLQKISDE
+519 NKEVINYLQ
-533 QIKKTEKY
+533 QINDDSSKKFDDY
-541 FENINKS
+541 FSSINKMPS
-548 YEDDLT
+548 DDLT
-554 QEEIKGMMQVDAE
+554 DEEIEGMLKIENESV
-567 GLYYSTMY
+567 YYSTMY

-648 IPFIISALHFIA
+648 IPFVISALHFIA

>member
-325 QGDSFAIVYQP
+325 QGDSFAIVYQQ
-336 NYGEITDKSQKLHK
+336 NYGEQTKENQKLHK
-350 ERIKTL
+350 ERVNAI
-356 EKMVKDKSHK
+356 EEMVKEKGHK
-366 YLSTVII
+366 YLSTEIN
-373 PAEVW
+373 PTEVW
-378 LEPENGEPNINYL
+378 LEPEEGEPNVNYL
-391 NVISETQANE
+391 NVISETKANE
-401 LLSFLGKE
+401 LLSFMGKE

-447 YYLDEKEEIVPV
+447 YYLDEREEILPI
-459 KIGYSTTQLFLE
+459 KITYSTTQLSLE
-471 SRPNLT
+471 SRRNLT

-482 KYKEL
+482 KYQEL
-487 IEKNEAN
+487 LEKNEYQYN
-494 YENGSIRNSGV
+494 DLQI
-505 QLIHFNEWQEDKEL
+505 IHFNDWQEDKEL
-519 NKEVVSYLQKISDE
+519 NKEVVNYLQ
-533 QIKKTEKY
+533 QINDDSSKKFDDY
-541 FENINKS
+541 FSSINKMPS
-548 YEDDLT
+548 DDLT
-554 QEEIKGMMQVDAE
+554 DEEIEGMLKIENGSV
-567 GLYYSTMY
+567 YYSTIY